1 MACSARVEWD
11 FGDVDVKLTN
21 VDRVMFPDAGITKR
35 EVLEY
40 YRDIA
45 EYMLPEVRDRALSI
59 ERFTKGIDAGGFFQ
73 KHWQKHYPEWIRS
86 AELGTKT
93 IVRYPI
99 ADTAAAI
106 VYFANQGGIAMHVWT
121 SRATSPEYPDL
132 LVFDLDPP
140 DGRFDL
146 VRFAALQIKELCDAV
161 DLPTFVKTTGS
172 KGLHVVVP
180 LDGRALFGE
189 VMALGNR
196 MAKILCAR
204 HPDKLTQE
212 FYKKDR
218 RGRLYLDIMRNAQG
232 ATIIAPYSLRG
243 KPGAPLSAPIEWE
256 EVEDE
261 ALKANAF
268 TLKNIRK
275 RMKVMGDPWSN
286 LRYREA
292 SVDDADALLTR
303 LDES

>member
-1 MACSARVEWD
+1 VEWEFED
-11 FGDVDVKLTN
+11 ATVKLTN
-21 VDRVMFPDAGITKR
+21 TDRVMFPDCGITKKQ
-35 EVLEY
+35 VLEY

-45 EYMLPEVRDRALSI
+45 EYALPEMRDRALSI
-59 ERFTKGIDAGGFFQ
+59 ERFTKGIDVGGFFQ
-73 KHWQKHYPEWIRS
+73 KHWQKHYPDWIRS
-86 AELGTKT
+86 AELGVKT

-99 ADTAAAI
+99 CDNQAAL
-106 VYFANQGGIAMHVWT
+106 VYFANQGGIAMHIWT
-121 SRATSPEYPDL
+121 SRVETVDYPDL

-146 VRFAALQIKELCDAV
+146 VRFAALEIKELCESI

-189 VMALGNR
+189 AMAFAQR
-196 MAKILCAR
+196 IAKVLCAR

-218 RGRLYLDIMRNAQG
+218 KGRLYFDVMRNG
-232 ATIIAPYSLRG
+232 LGSTIIAPYSLRG
-243 KPGAPLSAPIEWE
+243 RPGAPISAPIEWE

-261 ALKANAF
+261 GLKANGF

-275 RMKVMGDPWSN
+275 RLKLVGDPWSN
-286 LRYREA
+286 LRHQVG
-292 SVDDADALLTR
+292 SIDDADALLSR
-303 LDES
+303 LEEDD

>member
-1 MACSARVEWD
+1 MEWD
-11 FGDVDVKLTN
+11 FDDVSVKLTN
-21 VDRVMFPDAGITKR
+21 VDRVMFPDSGISKL

-45 EYMLPEVRDRALSI
+45 EFMLPEVRDRALSI
-59 ERFTKGIDAGGFFQ
+59 ERYTKGIDVGGFFP
-73 KHWQKHYPEWIRS
+73 KHWQKHYPAWIRS
-86 AELGTKT
+86 AELGAKT

-99 ADTAAAI
+99 ADSAAAI

-121 SRATSPEYPDL
+121 SRVENPEYPDL

-146 VRFAALQIKELCDAV
+146 VRFAALEIKALCDSIDV
-161 DLPTFVKTTGS
+161 PTFVKTSGS

-189 VMALGNR
+189 AMGFGNR
-196 MAKILCAR
+196 IAKVLCAR
-204 HPDKLTQE
+204 HPDQLTQE

-218 RGRLYLDIMRNAQG
+218 KGRLYLDVMRNALG
-232 ATIIAPYSLRG
+232 ATVIAPYSLRG

-256 EVEDE
+256 EVDDE
-261 ALKANAF
+261 TLSPNGF
-268 TLKNIRK
+268 TLRNIRD
-275 RMKVMGDPWSN
+275 RIDVLGDPWSN
-286 LRYREA
+286 LRHAVA
-292 SVDDADALLTR
+292 SVDDADAALDR
-303 LDES
+303 LD

>member
-1 MACSARVEWD
+1 MACWPRVEWD
-11 FGDVDVKLTN
+11 FDDVSVKLTN

-45 EYMLPEVRDRALSI
+45 DYMTPETRDRALSI
-59 ERFTKGIDAGGFFQ
+59 ERFTKGIDVGGFFQ

-93 IVRYPI
+93 VVRYPI
-99 ADTAAAI
+99 CDTPAAL
-106 VYFANQGGIAMHVWT
+106 VYFANQGGIAMHVGT
-121 SRATSPEYPDL
+121 SRAESPEYPDL

-146 VRFAALQIKELCDAV
+146 VRFAALEIKELCESV
-161 DLPTFVKTTGS
+161 DLPTFVKATGS

-180 LDGRALFGE
+180 LDGRALYGE
-189 VMALGNR
+189 AMALANR
-196 MAKILCAR
+196 ISKILCAR

-218 RGRLYLDIMRNAQG
+218 RGRLYLDIMRNALG

-243 KPGAPLSAPIEWE
+243 RPGAPLSAPIEWE

-261 ALKANAF
+261 ALKPNGF
-268 TLKNIRK
+268 TLRTIRE
-275 RMKVMGDPWSN
+275 RLEVVGDPWSN
-286 LRYREA
+286 LRHRVG

-303 LDES
+303 LDD

>member
-1 MACSARVEWD
+1 MACWRRVEWD
-11 FGDVDVKLTN
+11 YGDVSVKLTN
-21 VDRVMFPDAGITKR
+21 TDRVMFPDSGITKR

-45 EYMLPEVRDRALSI
+45 PYMLPELRDRALSI
-59 ERFTKGIDAGGFFQ
+59 ERFTKGIDVGGFFQ
-73 KHWQKHYPEWIRS
+73 KHWQKHYPDWIRS
-86 AELGTKT
+86 EELGVKT
-93 IVRYPI
+93 VVRYPI
-99 ADTAAAI
+99 VDNKAGL
-106 VYFANQGGIAMHVWT
+106 VYLANQGGIAMHVWT
-121 SRATSPEYPDL
+121 SRAEAPEYPDL

-146 VRFAALQIKELCDAV
+146 VRFCALEIKELCESI

-189 VMALGNR
+189 AMALANR
-196 MAKILCAR
+196 IAKVLCAR

-218 RGRLYLDIMRNAQG
+218 RGRLYFDVMRNAQG

-243 KPGAPLSAPIEWE
+243 RPGAPISAPIEWE

-261 ALKANAF
+261 AMKPNGF
-268 TLKNIRK
+268 TLKGIKK
-275 RMKVMGDPWSN
+275 RLDTIGDPWSN
-286 LRYREA
+286 LRYRTG
-292 SVDDADALLTR
+292 SVDDADAALDR
-303 LDES
+303 LDA

>member
-1 MACSARVEWD
+1 
-11 FGDVDVKLTN
+11 
-21 VDRVMFPDAGITKR
+21 MFPDSGITKA
-35 EVLEY
+35 EV
-40 YRDIA
+40 IA
-45 EYMLPEVRDRALSI
+45 HYHRVADVMLPEVRNRPLSV
-59 ERFTKGIDAGGFFQ
+59 ERFTKSIAEGGFFM
-73 KHWQKHYPEWIRS
+73 KHYQKHYPEWLDS
-86 AELGTKT
+86 VTLDTKT
-93 IVRYPI
+93 AVTYPVVQN
-99 ADTAAAI
+99 TAGL
-106 VYFANQGGIAMHVWT
+106 VYMANQGSIAMHVGT
-121 SRATSPEYPDL
+121 SRCDAQDTPDL

-146 VRFAALQIKELCDAV
+146 VRFAALEIKALCDSV

-180 LDGRALFGE
+180 LDGRAMFGE
-189 VMALGNR
+189 AMALANR

-218 RGRLYLDIMRNAQG
+218 KGRLYLDVMRNALG

-261 ALKANAF
+261 ALKANGF
-268 TLKNIRK
+268 TLRNIRD
-275 RMKVMGDPWSN
+275 RLEVLGDPWSN
-286 LRYREA
+286 LRHREA
-292 SVDDADALLTR
+292 SVDDADAMLTR
-303 LDES
+303 ID

>member
-1 MACSARVEWD
+1 MACWRRVEWD
-11 FGDVDVKLTN
+11 YGDVSVKLTN
-21 VDRVMFPDAGITKR
+21 TDRVMFPDSGITKR

-45 EYMLPEVRDRALSI
+45 PFMLPELRDRALSI
-59 ERFTKGIDAGGFFQ
+59 ERFTKGIDVGGFFQ
-73 KHWQKHYPEWIRS
+73 KHWQKHYPDWICS

-99 ADTAAAI
+99 ADDAAAL
-106 VYFANQGGIAMHVWT
+106 VYFANQGGIAMHIWT
-121 SRATSPEYPDL
+121 SRTASPEYPDL

-146 VRFAALQIKELCDAV
+146 VQFAAIEIKALCDSV

-189 VMALGNR
+189 AMAMANR

-218 RGRLYLDIMRNAQG
+218 RGRLYLDVMRNALG

-256 EVEDE
+256 EVEDP

-268 TLKNIRK
+268 TLRTIRD
-275 RMKVMGDPWSN
+275 RLDIVGDPWSN
-286 LRYREA
+286 LRHQVG

-303 LDES
+303 IDE

>member
-1 MACSARVEWD
+1 MEWELD
-11 FGDVDVKLTN
+11 DVSVKLTN
-21 VDRVMFPDAGITKR
+21 TDRVMFPESGITKR

-45 EYMLPEVRDRALSI
+45 AFMLPETRDRALSI
-59 ERFTKGIDAGGFFQ
+59 ERFTKGIDVGGFFQ
-73 KHWQKHYPEWIRS
+73 KHWQKHYPDWIRS
-86 AELGTKT
+86 AELGAKT
-93 IVRYPI
+93 VVRYPI
-99 ADTAAAI
+99 ADTQAAL

-121 SRATSPEYPDL
+121 SRTESPEYPDL

-146 VRFAALQIKELCDAV
+146 VRFAALEIKELCESV

-189 VMALGNR
+189 AMAMANR
-196 MAKILCAR
+196 ISKILCAR

-218 RGRLYLDIMRNAQG
+218 KGRLYMDVMRNALG

-243 KPGAPLSAPIEWE
+243 KPGAPISAPIEWE

-268 TLKNIRK
+268 TLRNIRK
-275 RMKVMGDPWSN
+275 RIDQLGDPWSN
-286 LRYREA
+286 LRFRTG

-303 LDES
+303 MET

>member
-11 FGDVDVKLTN
+11 FGDVSVKLTN
-21 VDRVMFPDAGITKR
+21 TDRVMFPESGITKR

-40 YRDIA
+40 YKFIA

-59 ERFTKGIDAGGFFQ
+59 ERYTKGIDVGGFFQ
-73 KHWQKHYPEWIRS
+73 KHWQKHYPDWIRS
-86 AELGTKT
+86 AELGAKT
-93 IVRYPI
+93 VVRYPI
-99 ADTAAAI
+99 ADDAAAI

-121 SRATSPEYPDL
+121 SRVESPEYPDL

-140 DGRFDL
+140 EGRFDL
-146 VRFAALQIKELCDAV
+146 VRFCALAIKELCDSI

-180 LDGRALFGE
+180 LDGKALYGE
-189 VMALGNR
+189 AMALANR
-196 MAKILCAR
+196 IAKVLCAR

-218 RGRLYLDIMRNAQG
+218 KGRLYFDVMRNALG

-243 KPGAPLSAPIEWE
+243 KPGAPISAPIEWE

-261 ALKANAF
+261 GLKANGF
-268 TLKNIRK
+268 TLKGIKK
-275 RMKVMGDPWSN
+275 RMKLIGDPWSN
-286 LRYREA
+286 LRHRLG
-292 SVDDADALLTR
+292 SVDDADAMLTR
-303 LDES
+303 LDE

>member
-1 MACSARVEWD
+1 MACWRRVEWD
-11 FGDVDVKLTN
+11 YGDVSVKLTN
-21 VDRVMFPDAGITKR
+21 TDRVMFPDSGITKR

-45 EYMLPEVRDRALSI
+45 PYMLPELRDRALSI
-59 ERFTKGIDAGGFFQ
+59 ERFTKGIDVGGFFQ
-73 KHWQKHYPEWIRS
+73 KHWQKHYPAWIRS
-86 AELGTKT
+86 AELGAKT
-93 IVRYPI
+93 VVRYPI
-99 ADTAAAI
+99 ADDEAAL
-106 VYFANQGGIAMHVWT
+106 VYFANQGGIAMHIWT
-121 SRATSPEYPDL
+121 SRTESPEYPDL

-146 VRFAALQIKELCDAV
+146 VRFAAIEIKALCDSV

-180 LDGRALFGE
+180 LDGRSLFGE
-189 VMALGNR
+189 AMAMANR

-218 RGRLYLDIMRNAQG
+218 KGRLYLDVMRNALG

-256 EVEDE
+256 EVDDPT
-261 ALKANAF
+261 LKANAF
-268 TLKNIRK
+268 TLRTIRD
-275 RMKVMGDPWSN
+275 RIAVLGDPWSN
-286 LRYREA
+286 LRHQVG

-303 LDES
+303 LED